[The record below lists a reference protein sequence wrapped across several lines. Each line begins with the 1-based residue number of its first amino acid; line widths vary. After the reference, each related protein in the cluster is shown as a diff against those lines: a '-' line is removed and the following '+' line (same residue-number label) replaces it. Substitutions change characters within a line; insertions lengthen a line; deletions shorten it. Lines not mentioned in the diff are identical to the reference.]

1 MLYFFYRGIKY
12 IDKDCVYDK
21 VKKYI
26 LPCTST
32 DGADRMKKKIM
43 AGIIALGLLMAA
55 VFCVESR
62 ETLKQTKEQWVVAI
76 DPGHGGFDPGKV
88 GVSGSLEKDINLAIS
103 FKVRKKLE
111 KKGVQVV
118 MTRTTD
124 DAICNPEDSN
134 KKMTDMRNRV
144 EMINASNA
152 AIAVSIHQNSFT
164 DNSSKGAQVFYYT
177 GSKDGER
184 LAKILQTQIR
194 EKIGDNNRRMEKAN
208 SDYYVLRKANC
219 PIVIVECGF
228 LSNPNEEALLGEEDY
243 QEKMAEGITEG
254 ILQFLVE

>member
-1 MLYFFYRGIKY
+1 
-12 IDKDCVYDK
+12 
-21 VKKYI
+21 
-26 LPCTST
+26 
-32 DGADRMKKKIM
+32 MKKKMVTYIM
-43 AGIIALGLLMAA
+43 VFSLLVVG

-88 GVSGSLEKDINLAIS
+88 GGSGSLEKEINLAIS
-103 FKVRKKLE
+103 FKVRKQLE
-111 KKGVQVV
+111 KKGINVV

-124 DAICNPEDSN
+124 DAICNSDDSN

-144 EMINASNA
+144 EIINASNA

-164 DNSSKGAQVFYYT
+164 DNSSKGAQVFYYS
-177 GSKDGER
+177 GSKEGEQ
-184 LAKILQTQIR
+184 LAKIIQNKIR

-208 SDYYVLRKANC
+208 SDYYVLRKVNC

-228 LSNPNEEALLGEEDY
+228 LSNPGEEALLGEEDY
-243 QEKMAEGITEG
+243 QEKMAQGITEG
-254 ILQFLVE
+254 ILQFISTQTAG

>member
-1 MLYFFYRGIKY
+1 MI
-12 IDKDCVYDK
+12 
-21 VKKYI
+21 
-26 LPCTST
+26 PCIST
-32 DGADRMKKKIM
+32 DGADRMKKKII
-43 AGIIALGLLMAA
+43 AGVLGVGLLIVA

-62 ETLKQTKEQWVVAI
+62 ETLKQTKEQWIVAI

-88 GVSGSLEKDINLAIS
+88 GISGSLEKDINLAIS

-124 DAICNPEDSN
+124 DAICNPEDRN

-144 EMINASNA
+144 EIINASNA

-177 GSKDGER
+177 GSKEGEK
-184 LAKILQTQIR
+184 LAKILQNQIR
-194 EKIGDNNRRMEKAN
+194 ETVGDNNRRMEKAN
-208 SDYYVLRKANC
+208 SDYYVLRKVNC

-228 LSNPNEEALLGEEDY
+228 LSNPGEEALLGEEDY
-243 QEKMAEGITEG
+243 QEKMAQGITEG
-254 ILQFLVE
+254 ILQFLIE

>member
-1 MLYFFYRGIKY
+1 
-12 IDKDCVYDK
+12 
-21 VKKYI
+21 
-26 LPCTST
+26 
-32 DGADRMKKKIM
+32 MKKKIV
-43 AGIIALGLLMAA
+43 AGIVVLGLLVVA

-62 ETLKQTKEQWVVAI
+62 ETLKQTKGQWVVAI

-111 KKGVQVV
+111 KKGIQVV

-124 DAICNPEDSN
+124 DAICKPEDSN

-144 EMINASNA
+144 NIINASNA

-164 DNSSKGAQVFYYT
+164 DQSSKGAQVFYYT
-177 GSKDGER
+177 GSKQGEE
-184 LAKILQTQIR
+184 LAKIMQTQIR
-194 EKIGDNNRRMEKAN
+194 EKIGDDNRRMEKAN
-208 SDYYVLRKANC
+208 SDYYVLRKVSC

-228 LSNPNEEALLGEEDY
+228 LSNPGEEALLSEEDY
-243 QEKMAEGITEG
+243 QEKMAEGISAG
-254 ILQFLVE
+254 ILQFLIE